1 MKKENNIDQ
10 LFANK
15 LQGAG
20 VTPSKAA
27 WEQLE
32 VNLAQNKQSKGVLW
46 MRVAAAV
53 VILLAATLSWKFFS
67 KESYPEYQFA
77 EAPAEFRKAPFP
89 KQMPL
94 QEINLS
100 GVMAIY
106 DAYEAEIKKNGKNI
120 FSVQPTNKSQH
131 LPHVSNQKVIELV
144 ALQKSENDQSKE
156 TDPVLNNTDK
166 VKALVVAPIETAVA
180 LQEETTTVTVDPVA
194 IESLEGTFKT
204 DQAVVALSDELP
216 KVTITYVGQEEK
228 AKEKSKFSIKKV
240 FKSAKKLAN
249 GDLIAELR
257 EAKDGFIN
265 SKLKAG
271 DDD

>member
-1 MKKENNIDQ
+1 MNKKNNIDQ

-15 LQGAG
+15 LHGAG
-20 VTPSKAA
+20 VEPSKAA

-32 VNLAQNKQSKGVLW
+32 ANLAQNQQKKGVLW

-67 KESYPEYQFA
+67 AEDYPQHQFA
-77 EAPAEFRKAPFP
+77 KAPAEFLKAPFP
-89 KQMPL
+89 KPMPL

-106 DAYEAEIKKNGKNI
+106 DAYEAGNKKNEKNI
-120 FSVQPTNKSQH
+120 FSVQPSNKSQH
-131 LPHVSNQKVIELV
+131 LPNVSNQKTIELV
-144 ALQKSENDQSKE
+144 ALQKPKNDQSKE
-156 TDPVLNNTDK
+156 TDPVLKNTEELK
-166 VKALVVAPIETAVA
+166 TPVIAPIETAVA
-180 LQEETTTVTVDPVA
+180 LQDETKVDTVDPVA

-204 DQAVVALSDELP
+204 DQTVAVLSEELP

-249 GDLIAELR
+249 GDLIAE
-257 EAKDGFIN
+257 F
-265 SKLKAG
+265 
-271 DDD
+271 